1 MAEFIGRLFRSPSA
15 VIGLFILLAVA
26 AIAVAAPLL
35 YPAGP
40 WAMVGQPM
48 QWPGQV
54 AGLPLGTDA
63 LGRDIMAG
71 IFHGARISLL
81 IGLAATAAALCIG
94 VAVGAVAGFFGGWVD
109 DVLMRITDA
118 FQTIPPFILAIVIV
132 VIVNPSVSTII
143 LAIAAISWPA
153 IARLVR
159 AEFLRLREMDFVAS
173 CRLIGMGNTRIILT
187 QILPNALPPIIVTA
201 SILTATAILT
211 EAGLSFLGLGDP
223 NVISWGTMIGMGRSD
238 FRAAWYLVAIP
249 GMAVVLTVLA
259 LNLLGDGLNDALN
272 TRLHRRK

>member
-1 MAEFIGRLFRSPSA
+1 MRILWRRLLASPSA
-15 VIGLFILLAVA
+15 VIGMAILLAVA
-26 AIAVAAPLL
+26 LMSVAAPIL

-40 WAMVGQPM
+40 WAMVGRPFA
-48 QWPGQV
+48 WPGEI
-54 AGLPLGTDA
+54 AGAPLGTDA
-63 LGRDIMAG
+63 LGRDIAAG

-81 IGLAATAAALCIG
+81 IGLAATAAALVVG
-94 VAVGAVAGFFGGWVD
+94 VTVGAVAGYFGGWTD
-109 DVLMRITDA
+109 DALMRLTDA
-118 FQTIPPFILAIVIV
+118 FQTIPPFLLAIVIV
-132 VIVNPSVSTII
+132 VIVNPSVATII

-159 AEFLRLREMDFVAS
+159 AEFLRLREADFVAS
-173 CRLIGMGNTRIILT
+173 CRMIGMGDGRIILG
-187 QILPNALPPIIVTA
+187 QILPNAIAPVVVTA

-238 FRAAWYLVAIP
+238 FRTAWYLVAIP
-249 GMAVVLTVLA
+249 GLAVVLTVLA

-272 TRLHRRK
+272 TRLHRRT

>member
-1 MAEFIGRLFRSPSA
+1 MADFLGRLLGSPSA
-15 VIGLFILLAVA
+15 AIGLFILLAVA
-26 AIAVAAPLL
+26 VIAAAAPLL
-35 YPAGP
+35 YPSGP
-40 WAMVGQPM
+40 WTMAGLPF
-48 QWPGQV
+48 QWPGE
-54 AGLPLGTDA
+54 APGLPLGTDA
-63 LGRDIMAG
+63 LGRDIAAG
-71 IFHGARISLL
+71 IFHGARISLV
-81 IGLAATAAALCIG
+81 IGLAATTAALCIG
-94 VAVGAVAGFFGGWVD
+94 VAVGAVSGFFGGWAD

>member
-1 MAEFIGRLFRSPSA
+1 MGDFLRRLLRSPSA
-15 VIGLFILLAVA
+15 VIGLAILGAVA
-26 AIAVAAPLL
+26 IIAAAASFV

-40 WAMVGQPM
+40 WAMVGSPFT
-48 QWPGQV
+48 WPGD
-54 AGLPLGTDA
+54 ATGLPLGTDA
-63 LGRDIMAG
+63 LGRDIAAG
-71 IFHGARISLL
+71 IFHGARVSLI

-94 VAVGAVAGFFGGWVD
+94 VTVGAISGYYCGWAD
-109 DVLMRITDA
+109 DVLMRITDS
-118 FQTIPPFILAIVIV
+118 FQTIPPFLLAIVIM
-132 VIVNPSVSTII
+132 VIVDPSVSTII

-173 CRLIGMGNTRIILT
+173 CRLIGMGNGRIILT

-223 NVISWGTMIGMGRSD
+223 NVVSWGTMIGMGRSD

-249 GMAVVLTVLA
+249 GLAVVLTVLA

-272 TRLHRRK
+272 TRLYRRK